1 MQQSKDD
8 RSLGELFS
16 ELTRQTSTLIRQEVA
31 LAKTEMT
38 DKASKAGRDVG
49 SLAVGGAVAYAGF
62 LALVAAAIILLA
74 EVIPWWLSALVIGL
88 LVALVGY
95 LLIQRGLTN
104 LKQENLA
111 LQRTIETLRDD
122 AEWAKRQVQ

>member
-1 MQQSKDD
+1 
-8 RSLGELFS
+8 
-16 ELTRQTSTLIRQEVA
+16 
-31 LAKTEMT
+31 
-38 DKASKAGRDVG
+38 
-49 SLAVGGAVAYAGF
+49 VAYAGF

>member
-1 MQQSKDD
+1 MQQSRDD

-38 DKASKAGRDVG
+38 DKASKVGRDVG
-49 SLAVGGAVAYAGF
+49 SLAVGGAIAYAGF
-62 LALVAAAIILLA
+62 LAIVAAAIILLA
-74 EVIPWWLSALVIGL
+74 ELIPWWLSAFVIGL

-95 LLIQRGLTN
+95 LLIQRGLTA
-104 LKQENLA
+104 LKQENLKPE
-111 LQRTIETLRDD
+111 RTIETLRDD
-122 AEWAKRQVQ
+122 AEWAKRQV